1 MKAIP
6 LVSVIMP
13 LYNKR
18 PYVKRAIESIQQQTF
33 TNWELIIVD
42 DGSTD
47 GSSAEISRND
57 SRIILFCQEN
67 RGPSAA
73 RNRGVEKA
81 SGEFVEFI
89 DADDW
94 YYPFKLEKE
103 MELLWSK
110 QKADWMMSAYEY
122 EKSQELKVF
131 CIKDVNGN
139 KIDRDIFVSQNAFGE
154 LTVAGWPSDGIC
166 IRKSLFQSLGGF
178 REDLRY
184 GEITELEIRCA
195 LAQPRGVICQT
206 PLYRVV
212 HVANSTSQ
220 NVNHRLENM
229 RLMGEIYHRLS
240 MEYPAHSVRLKDS
253 SRQSFYS
260 YGAVLS
266 ISGRGPEA
274 RTCLSKHFP
283 YARDRRWWK
292 IWIGSWIPEVI
303 LQRIVKTNFNFRSI
317 Q

>member
-1 MKAIP
+1 MGTDIP
-6 LVSVIMP
+6 LVSIIMP

-18 PYVKRAIESIQQQTF
+18 SYVKRAIESIQKQTF
-33 TNWELIIVD
+33 THWELIIVN

-47 GSSAEISRND
+47 DSSNEISRND
-57 SRIILFCQEN
+57 SRIRLFQQEN
-67 RGPSAA
+67 KGPSAA
-73 RNRGVEKA
+73 RNRGVEMA
-81 SGEFVEFI
+81 SGEYVTFI

-94 YYPFKLEKE
+94 YYPFKVEKE

-110 QKADWMMSAYEY
+110 QKAEWMMSAYEY

-139 KIDRDIFVSQNAFGE
+139 KIDRDIFVSRNAFDE

-166 IRKSLFQSLGGF
+166 MRKSLFQSLGGF

-184 GEITELEIRCA
+184 GEITEMEIRCA
-195 LAQPRGVICQT
+195 LAQPMGVICQT

-212 HVANSTSQ
+212 NVPNSASQ

-240 MEYPAHSVRLKDS
+240 MEYPAHSVRLKES
-253 SRQSFYS
+253 SRQSFYC
-260 YGAVLS
+260 YAAALS
-266 ISGRGPEA
+266 LTGRGSKA

-283 YARDRRWWK
+283 YAKDRRWWK
-292 IWIGSWIPEVI
+292 MWMGSWIPKRL
-303 LQRIVKTNFNFRSI
+303 LQHLMSKGETEE
-317 Q
+317 